1 MVNGRFTCLGS
12 PQHVRKRFGHVYTLT
27 VKINIAENEDKIA
40 EFKKFIETTFPGNIA
55 VMDS

>member
-27 VKINIAENEDKIA
+27 VKINIAENEDKVA